1 MHLVLVRHGHPVI
14 ERNTDRIA
22 DPGLSELGVWQ
33 AQRLMDWLGHEP
45 IDTVVTSPKRRAIQT
60 VQPLI
65 DSGLPHEI
73 VTDLDEIDR
82 LATTYI
88 PTELLLEPEGADYM
102 AAIRKGDYEAIGW
115 DHPDVFRERVWNAFT
130 ALCEQRPGEHVVV
143 ACHGGTIRN
152 ILSSC
157 FPGLGDAITSVE
169 YASITRIELTEA
181 GTHKLLSYN
190 EVGHYDAARE
200 GLIGPMRDGR
210 PASWR

>member
-1 MHLVLVRHGHPVI
+1 MQLILVRHGHPLL

-22 DPGLSELGVWQ
+22 DPGLSELGWWQ
-33 AQRLMDWLGHEP
+33 AERLMDWLGHEP
-45 IDTVVTSPKRRAIQT
+45 IDAVVTSPKRRAIET

-65 DSGLPHEI
+65 DSGLPHEV

-88 PTELLLEPEGADYM
+88 PTELLMTEGGEYFDAVK
-102 AAIRKGDYEAIGW
+102 RGDWEAIGW
-115 DHPDVFRERVWNAFT
+115 DPPEVFRERVWTAFHGI
-130 ALCEQRPGEHVVV
+130 CERRPGAHVVV

-152 ILSSC
+152 ILTGC

-169 YASITRIELTEA
+169 YASITRVELTEA

-190 EVGHYDAARE
+190 ETAHYDAART
-200 GLIGPMRDGR
+200 GLVGPMRDGR